1 MAGIPASA
9 HLCRWS
15 GREMDPETSWLY
27 VGFCV
32 DVLFFW
38 FSPPRGSCLIS
49 SSLRSIHTVLHMED
63 PDQVEA
69 SHLPSPPPGALS
81 LGSWWSAGKV
91 WQQLG

>member
-1 MAGIPASA
+1 
-9 HLCRWS
+9 
-15 GREMDPETSWLY
+15 MDPETSWLY
-27 VGFCV
+27 IGFCV